1 MEIVGHEAHKG
12 LLEEC
17 QRKTK
22 EANLD
27 DIVHF
32 YGRKNGQDRM
42 MAYHDADI
50 YVFPSWSEGCPN
62 SALEAM
68 GSGLYVVGSTVG
80 ALPDIAPLQLPP
92 PPGLLCE
99 WGVMLPPGLK
109 KQLREWL
116 VARPVLKKEK
126 CVGCGLCAKL
136 CPPASLK
143 IKDGKAC
150 FDYPN
155 CIRCFCCQ
163 EHCPQGAITIRKGV
177 LMGFME
183 TMERIARKI
192 VSR

>member
-80 ALPDIAPLQLPP
+80 ALPDLITGPEY
-92 PPGLLCE
+92 GLLVPPRDAAALAE
-99 WGVMLPPGLK
+99 AMRSVLDRLPEIRSRRGSIQQYAENTFEASHCIEFLLS
-109 KQLREWL
+109 QYREL
-116 VARPVLKKEK
+116 L
-126 CVGCGLCAKL
+126 
-136 CPPASLK
+136 S
-143 IKDGKAC
+143 
-150 FDYPN
+150 
-155 CIRCFCCQ
+155 
-163 EHCPQGAITIRKGV
+163 
-177 LMGFME
+177 
-183 TMERIARKI
+183 
-192 VSR
+192 